1 MIHHMKRTNIYLSH
15 IQIERLQGESKKTG
29 LSVAELIR
37 RAIDLFFREEEEG
50 SGVNGSGR
58 EQE

>member
-1 MIHHMKRTNIYLSH
+1 MKRTNIYLSH

-37 RAIDLFFREEEEG
+37 RAIDLFFREEEG
-50 SGVNGSGR
+50 NGVNGSEK
-58 EQE
+58 EQK